1 MQTLAAYTEG
11 FCTVTPGGFLYRVLY
26 KYMLGVGG
34 AMSDTETQA
43 IERATAEGFLAHY
56 NEREATDYRVVAVAG
71 PGESPD
77 VKCVSSGGDELW
89 LEITIT
95 EDNPGDAQALL
106 GRSDHKSLDAL
117 RDLLD
122 KVKTG
127 RAKMPINRL
136 DGNVLQILIE
146 RLRRKFEKRYG
157 PNVALVVREAGGP
170 WDWEHVLPVV
180 RDTFSD
186 STIPFDRGV
195 WLLSHAK
202 DHLTRVF

>member
-56 NEREATDYRVVAVAG
+56 NE
-71 PGESPD
+71 
-77 VKCVSSGGDELW
+77 
-89 LEITIT
+89 
-95 EDNPGDAQALL
+95 
-106 GRSDHKSLDAL
+106 SLDAL